1 MATLV
6 KPIVIESFGLP
17 GAGKSTIC
25 QQVTAI
31 LHQEGWHVLQRHDY
45 YRWLQRCPW
54 TVKVK
59 VHTYGYLKRFP
70 ITLKI
75 LSYVLMRPPL
85 NRWSQRLARTLALHH
100 AYLEEFLHSTSPR
113 LCLLDQ
119 WTLQSLWSIGV
130 THQETDGA
138 PMTTMAH
145 MLITDA
151 PHAYIY
157 FHLPPEVAAHRVAHR
172 PTGQSRF
179 DDLPYHDIEK
189 ILKQYESLLQAI
201 RIAIEEQKCLLL
213 CLDATKPV
221 PDQVDQV
228 ISWIK
233 SIINK

>member
-1 MATLV
+1 MAAPV
-6 KPIVIESFGLP
+6 KPIVIEFLGLP
-17 GAGKSTIC
+17 GAGKSTVC

-31 LHQEGWHVLQRHDY
+31 LHQEGWHVLQRYDY

-59 VHTYGYLKRFP
+59 VHTCGYLKRFP

-75 LSYVLMRPPL
+75 LCYELMRPPL
-85 NRWSQRLARTLALHH
+85 NRWSLRLARTLALHH
-100 AYLEEFLHSTSPR
+100 AYFDEFIRATHPQ

-130 THQETDGA
+130 THQETDSA
-138 PMTTMAH
+138 PVTTMAH
-145 MLITDA
+145 TLITDA

-179 DDLPYHDIEK
+179 DQRPYQEIK
-189 ILKQYESLLQAI
+189 AILRQSDQLFQAI
-201 RIAIEEQKCLLL
+201 LFAVEMQKRPLLR
-213 CLDATKPV
+213 LDATQPV

-228 ISWIK
+228 IGWIK
-233 SIINK
+233 GMRDS